1 MQNIVDIFKN
11 RAILATYPMT
21 FSQVMGTC
29 YPSCERTKHYRSHV
43 EALKYNNKIL
53 NVTVCAYSRARI
65 RKTITLLYI
74 LISNLSIH
82 LSIFFL
88 AGDNIFRSLVHIL
101 KILNKKQSFIVLP
114 TGKTRAYDRSHVH
127 MLLTANQINL

>member
-1 MQNIVDIFKN
+1 MQNMVDIFKN
-11 RAILATYPMT
+11 RVILATYPMT

-53 NVTVCAYSRARI
+53 NVTVCAFSRARI
-65 RKTITLLYI
+65 RKAALYI
-74 LISNLSIH
+74 QSILSIQVQP
-82 LSIFFL
+82 LYSL

-101 KILNKKQSFIVLP
+101 KKLNKKQLVIVLP
-114 TGKTRAYDRSHVH
+114 IAKTRAYDGSHVH